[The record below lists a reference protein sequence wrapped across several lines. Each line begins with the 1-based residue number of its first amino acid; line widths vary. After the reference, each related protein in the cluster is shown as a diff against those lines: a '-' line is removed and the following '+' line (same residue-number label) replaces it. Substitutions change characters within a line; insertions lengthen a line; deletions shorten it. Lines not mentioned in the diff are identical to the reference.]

1 MKRNKINLGEEFKA
15 LVFPFDLDLK
25 QTDEEGK
32 FIPQNWSNVV
42 FFDENNELVG
52 IFSINFGIYGI
63 LYCFFKKGTI
73 KKVQTINGPS
83 FEFTYIDRDGYNVRI
98 EGFERIHDD
107 AISDKA
113 KTLSERILKEFTIND
128 ILDLLRGTKFS
139 EKRIPWVKSIISVLE
154 EVKIFSF
161 QIKIEFEERKTA

>member
-63 LYCFFKKGTI
+63 LYCFFKKG
-73 KKVQTINGPS
+73 N
-83 FEFTYIDRDGYNVRI
+83 
-98 EGFERIHDD
+98 
-107 AISDKA
+107 
-113 KTLSERILKEFTIND
+113 TLSKFIALFRQK
-128 ILDLLRGTKFS
+128 TKG
-139 EKRIPWVKSIISVLE
+139 VN
-154 EVKIFSF
+154 
-161 QIKIEFEERKTA
+161 